1 MTDRREAIIIRPLSN
16 DHSDKGLTVAERI
29 ENAGFASHPLR
40 RALLG
45 ELHARPFLPVRTP
58 RVFLHYAFTTDEDA
72 AAADRD
78 WFADFCRAYGAAGP
92 NADSRHHV
100 LAFGGGALRWE
111 SHAEFTTYTW
121 DGVAQTE
128 ENTTKDVSPPF
139 SHDPAGSPF
148 GRDFR
153 APGPLVVA
161 TRLDL
166 VAQAEC
172 PALTDLFDATSLV
185 ASEIMGGNLVA
196 ATDFRADGHGM
207 TRTLVIDK
215 GATPQSAGAACQR
228 LLEIETYRMLALLGL
243 PEAQQQAPLIRRIET
258 GLTEIASEIR
268 QSSGLAANEALL
280 QRLTQLAADLEANA
294 AASAYRFGASRAY
307 DEIVSQRLAAL
318 GEQAVPGHSTWA
330 SFLARRLRP
339 AMRTCETT
347 EERQHH
353 LSRKLARAATL
364 LRTRVD
370 VELES
375 QNRNLLETMNKRAR
389 QQLRLQQTVEGLSV
403 AAISYYVVGLLGHV
417 IEGAH
422 EAGLEIHAGLV
433 TAATVPFVVLAIWYL
448 VRRIRAHHSA
458 DD

>member
-1 MTDRREAIIIRPLSN
+1 MRVTDRN
-16 DHSDKGLTVAERI
+16 
-29 ENAGFASHPLR
+29 ENAGFAPHPLR

-58 RVFLHYAFTTDEDA
+58 RVFLHYAFTTDEEA
-72 AAADRD
+72 AAADRE
-78 WFADFCRAYGAAGP
+78 WFADFCKAYGAAGP

-100 LAFGGGALRWE
+100 LSFGGGALRWE

-121 DGVAQTE
+121 DGSVPSEETQTKG
-128 ENTTKDVSPPF
+128 TSLLPPPYSPLPPF
-139 SHDPAGSPF
+139 SNEPDGSPF

-166 VAQAEC
+166 VAEAGC
-172 PALTDLFDATSLV
+172 PSLGDIFDPASLV
-185 ASEIMGGNLVA
+185 ASGIMGGGLVA

-243 PEAQQQAPLIRRIET
+243 PEAQRQAPLIRRIET

-307 DEIVSQRLAAL
+307 DEIVSQRLVAL
-318 GEQAVPGHSTWA
+318 GEQAVAGYSTWA

-375 QNRNLLETMNKRAR
+375 QNRNLLETMNRRAR

-422 EAGLEIHAGLV
+422 EAGLEFHAGLV
-433 TAATVPFVVLAIWYL
+433 TAGTVPFVVAMIWYL

>member
-1 MTDRREAIIIRPLSN
+1 MRVTDRN
-16 DHSDKGLTVAERI
+16 
-29 ENAGFASHPLR
+29 ENAGFAPHPLR

-58 RVFLHYAFTTDEDA
+58 RVFLHYAFTTDEEA
-72 AAADRD
+72 AAADRE
-78 WFADFCRAYGAAGP
+78 WFADFCKAYGAAGP

-100 LAFGGGALRWE
+100 LPFGGGALRWE

-121 DGVAQTE
+121 DGVAQGDE
-128 ENTTKDVSPPF
+128 GEGKGKDAPLPF
-139 SHDPAGSPF
+139 SYEPAGSPF

-166 VAQAEC
+166 VAAEGC
-172 PALTDLFDATSLV
+172 PAVTDLFDPTSLV
-185 ASEIMGGNLVA
+185 VCEVMSGGLVA

-243 PEAQQQAPLIRRIET
+243 PEAQRQAPLIRRIET

-307 DEIVSQRLAAL
+307 DEIVSQRLVAL
-318 GEQAVPGHSTWA
+318 GEQAVPGYSTWA

-422 EAGLEIHAGLV
+422 EAGLEFHAGLV
-433 TAATVPFVVLAIWYL
+433 TAATVPFVVAMIWYL
-448 VRRIRAHHSA
+448 VRRIRARHSA